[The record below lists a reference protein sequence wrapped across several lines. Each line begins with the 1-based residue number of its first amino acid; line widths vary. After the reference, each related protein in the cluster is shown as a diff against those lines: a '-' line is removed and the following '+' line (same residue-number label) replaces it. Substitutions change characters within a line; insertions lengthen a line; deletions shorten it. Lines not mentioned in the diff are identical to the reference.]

1 MEAAQQT
8 TAPMMMAAAGPMG
21 APLPIRSIRKKAENT
36 IVVIVTPEIGLL
48 LDPTRPAMYPA
59 TAEKANPA
67 MSMSTAIVM
76 ETGISEQRRG
86 TRRTAESPTGPS
98 G

>member
-8 TAPMMMAAAGPMG
+8 TAPMMMAAAGPIG

-48 LDPTRPAMYPA
+48 LDPTRPAM
-59 TAEKANPA
+59 
-67 MSMSTAIVM
+67 
-76 ETGISEQRRG
+76 
-86 TRRTAESPTGPS
+86 
-98 G
+98 